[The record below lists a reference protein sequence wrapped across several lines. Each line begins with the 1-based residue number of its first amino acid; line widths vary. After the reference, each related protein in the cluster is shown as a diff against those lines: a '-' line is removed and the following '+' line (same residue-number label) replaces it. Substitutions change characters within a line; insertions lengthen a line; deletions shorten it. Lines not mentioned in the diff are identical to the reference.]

1 MRIRFIPFM
10 LKSKT
15 LSGYISLLSPNEC
28 ENNYKIILKYFQ
40 QLKTKK
46 LSLHVISIENLE
58 TENIIHF

>member
-1 MRIRFIPFM
+1 M

-15 LSGYISLLSPNEC
+15 LSGYISLFSPNEC